1 MWTTILTLDQ
11 FIETPMHHLFEG
23 LVKSSIEI
31 LMLYMKFHKKWSAF
45 ARLTN
50 DILNDVSSLN
60 LNYCSTDLFNNEEDF
75 KTGGWLAEN
84 YVAFSRIMLII
95 LGHFEEYIEPNELGF
110 YELQV
115 MFQTLF
121 ALLSRLMSN
130 KIFDNKTIDN
140 YIKLFLGTCHYYE
153 KDVGFEINRKG
164 NKCCPFWYSKSN
176 FVSLLNLTKQIELY
190 GPVRLH
196 WEGLKEKFIQ
206 KVKPL
211 LKNKRTRVSYLVT
224 KLQKMYR
231 QNNLDV
237 IIEKYVPSLST
248 TTYERICCF
257 QRFKNLNNALSSI
270 ENLESLSGVVMKH
283 NKNRIYIV
291 HEHKD
296 KIQLHRIVFDTRNR
310 FIKSNLWYYTIDLKT
325 KPNYIFTDYKLV
337 LEETQDHVMIIP
349 HKPGDKTVQNG
360 YTVISKNW
368 NVYSIE
374 DGFYQYKPS
383 MMFLERIVNKNK

>member
-1 MWTTILTLDQ
+1 M
-11 FIETPMHHLFEG
+11 
-23 LVKSSIEI
+23 
-31 LMLYMKFHKKWSAF
+31 
-45 ARLTN
+45 
-50 DILNDVSSLN
+50 
-60 LNYCSTDLFNNEEDF
+60 
-75 KTGGWLAEN
+75 
-84 YVAFSRIMLII
+84 
-95 LGHFEEYIEPNELGF
+95 
-110 YELQV
+110 
-115 MFQTLF
+115 
-121 ALLSRLMSN
+121 
-130 KIFDNKTIDN
+130 
-140 YIKLFLGTCHYYE
+140 FLGTCHYYE
-153 KDVGFEINRKG
+153 KDIGFEINRRG
-164 NKCCPFWYSKSN
+164 TKCYPFWYSKSN

-248 TTYERICCF
+248 TTYERISCF
-257 QRFKNLNNALSSI
+257 QRFKNLNNALSSL
-270 ENLESLSGVVMKH
+270 ENFESLSGVVMKH

-310 FIKSNLWYYTIDLKT
+310 FIKSNLWYYTIDLKA